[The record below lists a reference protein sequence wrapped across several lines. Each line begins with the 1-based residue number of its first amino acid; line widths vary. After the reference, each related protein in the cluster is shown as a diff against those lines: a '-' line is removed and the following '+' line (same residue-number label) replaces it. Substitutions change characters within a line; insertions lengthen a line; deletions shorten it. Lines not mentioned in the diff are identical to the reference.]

1 MRRITKVVWG
11 VLAAVLLI
19 AVVALFVAESRYQ
32 FLFAA
37 PRKSHTTQ
45 INERTSIL
53 AVVNPTLAMPLIRD
67 RLGENAPAQWA
78 LASVL
83 PYEAA
88 LLVSPDVQLGPVEVT
103 LFVNARRL
111 APVLAEQ
118 SVNAAIPESVPF
130 VTWTSRGFQR
140 VGPGVLTMTGFTDI
154 DLATLREVKAE
165 WGTVTLPSRPAIEG
179 SHMLEAV
186 IDNRDGALYAV
197 VSALAAKNLFELPV
211 QKEVIRKT
219 LAPVATVR
227 AAGDLDGVDTLSIR
241 LTVACQAAAEEGQV
255 TTVSF
260 ALGALLNELA
270 KALQQAYGATLT
282 IGQKTTE
289 GTSVTVECSLSNFR
303 RIF

>member
-1 MRRITKVVWG
+1 MSRITKVVWG
-11 VLAAVLLI
+11 VLAGLFLI
-19 AVVALFVAESRYQ
+19 AVVALFVAENRYQ

-37 PRKSHTTQ
+37 PRKSHTAQ

-53 AVVNPTLAMPLIRD
+53 AVVNPALAMPLIRD
-67 RLGENAPAQWA
+67 RLGENAPPQWV
-78 LASVL
+78 LAYVL

-103 LFVNARRL
+103 LFVNALRL
-111 APVLAEQ
+111 APVLVEQ

-130 VTWTSRGFQR
+130 VTWTSRGFQPA
-140 VGPGVLTMTGFTDI
+140 GSGVLTMTGFTDI
-154 DLATLREVKAE
+154 DRATLREVKAE

-197 VSALAAKNLFELPV
+197 VSALAAKNLIELPV
-211 QKEVIRKT
+211 QKEEIRKT
-219 LAPVATVR
+219 LAPVAIVR
-227 AAGDLDGVDTLSIR
+227 AAGDLDGVDTISLR
-241 LTVACQAAAEEGQV
+241 LRVECQATAEEGQV

-260 ALGALLNELA
+260 TLGALLNELA
-270 KALQQAYGATLT
+270 KALQQAYGASLT

-289 GTSVTVECSLSNFR
+289 GTSISVDCTLRNFR
-303 RIF
+303 GIF